1 MVFITLVDG
10 EKLRLAFYRIVC
22 NNLQVK
28 KKFTQLIEGW
38 GYFCGITRKLFFL
51 KKILQLNL
59 EYALLVD
66 NNYLI
71 THSLFFS

>member
-38 GYFCGITRKLFFL
+38 AIFVELHENYFFFL

-59 EYALLVD
+59 EYAPGR
-66 NNYLI
+66 
-71 THSLFFS
+71 